1 MEFEFIVEIFNA
13 ILGIVAVIL
22 AISVMAK
29 VRGGALES
37 VWKLISAAAVF
48 FGLLEITGLLAASE
62 ISFNIPDIEDM
73 REVLEFLA
81 IATLAFALMKAKK
94 AFTV

>member
-13 ILGIVAVIL
+13 ALGVAAVIL

-37 VWKLISAAAVF
+37 VWKLVSVSAVF
-48 FGLLEITGLLAASE
+48 FGLLEVTGLLAASE
-62 ISFNIPDIEDM
+62 LGLNIPNIEAI

-81 IATLAFALMKAKK
+81 IATLAFSLIKAKK
-94 AFTV
+94 AFTL